1 MWLLAVIGYSI
12 SLAFLL
18 ALVFGYIH
26 RSEMMTQLGLSG
38 GAFFLIFSTIC
49 FYYLLL
55 LCHAVG
61 VIYS

>member
-49 FYYLLL
+49 FYYAML
-55 LCHAVG
+55 
-61 VIYS
+61 